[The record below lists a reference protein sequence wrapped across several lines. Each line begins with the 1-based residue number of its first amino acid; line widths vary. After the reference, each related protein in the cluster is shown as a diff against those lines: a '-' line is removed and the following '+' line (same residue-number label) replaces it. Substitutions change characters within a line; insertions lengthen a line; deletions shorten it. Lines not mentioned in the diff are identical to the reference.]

1 MSRCA
6 RIEVLEVRT
15 CLSISFL
22 PAVQTPIGNTA
33 LVGLGDFDGDGKADL
48 LAKSPDGPVRLF
60 KGAGDGHFLP
70 TPFGQ
75 LPPVPNVTDIA
86 VGDFNHD
93 MKLDVAMSH
102 GPGTTSNAPPPGVVV
117 LLGNGDGTFAAP
129 VNLFAGAGPRA
140 LAVADLNGDGKPD
153 IVVADAERWAPP
165 GSTLPARFAGALLLG
180 NGDGT
185 FQGARQIAV
194 DGPQNSVAVR
204 REVNATSDAPG
215 FVAFGGLIA
224 SSASLVPRPAIFTA
238 LIAADGSSHSRTLLP
253 FVEGVLRGVAV
264 SDFNHDGRPDLA
276 ALQLYIG
283 SNVAINAANSRVHTY
298 LGNNDGGFT
307 PAANV
312 PAGVL
317 NGVGVIAADFDHDGK
332 PDVAVAGIVPR
343 TTDSSEPAGALS
355 VLPGNG
361 QGGFGDVR
369 HFRVVG
375 PPLAFTVGNLNND
388 QKPDVVTGGFGGVN
402 ALLNSSQSSTTIG
415 QDSGSD
421 GTSIDQL
428 IDEVT
433 VS

>member
-6 RIEVLEVRT
+6 RIESLEVRT

-33 LVGLGDFDGDGKADL
+33 LVALGDFDGDGKADL
-48 LAKSPDGPVRLF
+48 LAKSADGPVRLF
-60 KGAGDGHFLP
+60 KGTGDGHFMP

-75 LPPVPNVTDIA
+75 LPAVQNVTDIA

-93 MKLDVAMSH
+93 MKLDLAMSH
-102 GPGTTSNAPPPGVVV
+102 GPGTTTNAPPGVAV
-117 LLGNGDGTFAAP
+117 LLGNGNGTFAAP

-165 GSTLPARFAGALLLG
+165 GSTIPARFAGALLLG

-185 FQGARQIAV
+185 FQGARQVAV

-204 REVNATSDAPG
+204 REPPAAAGPG
-215 FVAFGGLIA
+215 FVAFGGLLA
-224 SSASLVPRPAIFTA
+224 SSASIVPRPAIFTA

-253 FVEGVLRGVAV
+253 FIEGVLRGVAV
-264 SDFNHDGRPDLA
+264 ADFNHDGRPDLA

-283 SNVAINAANSRVHTY
+283 PNVAINAANSRVHTY
-298 LGNNDGGFT
+298 LASAEGGFT

-332 PDVAVAGIVPR
+332 PDVAVAGVVPR
-343 TTDSSEPAGALS
+343 TTESTGPSGAVS

-361 QGGFGDVR
+361 QGGFGDLAR
-369 HFRVVG
+369 FRVNG
-375 PPLAFTVGNLNND
+375 PPLAFTVGDLNND
-388 QKPDVVTGGFGGVN
+388 PRPDVVTGGFGGVN
-402 ALLNSSQSSTTIG
+402 ALVNNSQSSAAIG
-415 QDSGSD
+415 SADGSD
-421 GTSIDQL
+421 NAPIDQL
-428 IDEVT
+428 IDQVT